1 MTVEEF
7 IERWAALAKNE
18 DSWVGERAGAQFHE
32 SCVAE
37 AKEHFVDPVDRIRA
51 MAGVLGIVVALVR
64 QG

>member
-18 DSWVGERAGAQFHE
+18 DSWVGERAGVRFYE

-37 AKEHFVDPVDRIRA
+37 AKEHFVDPVDRMRA
-51 MAGVLGIVVALVR
+51 IAGVLEIVVALVR